1 MIEIITAAAFLL
13 AWFGFRY
20 ERQRRWRGEVDAA
33 YGLLRAV
40 HHGMVQGLAQDEP
53 VGWGQLYFSTV
64 YTQGVA
70 RKRARE
76 TYEKVASRTL
86 DYVLVVPT
94 EPLAMLAT
102 TPPRPGLIESSTVS
116 IANIALWRV
125 NAFNQLVRSLDAFL
139 TANAA
144 EICSTDTSADRRH
157 DLANAASALSL
168 FVHIDGIGAANAT
181 FTGGSVGW
189 YRGFVDA
196 VSKNLGDLNF
206 LREHGS
212 WRWLREWPYVVV
224 DVLAVAGLV
233 ATVAV
238 VAA

>member
-20 ERQRRWRGEVDAA
+20 ERQRRWRGEIDSA
-33 YGLLRAV
+33 YGVLRAV
-40 HHGMVQGLAQDEP
+40 HHGMVQGLMQDEP
-53 VGWGQLYFSTV
+53 VGWGQLYFSTI
-64 YTQGVA
+64 YTPDVA
-70 RKRARE
+70 KKRAQE
-76 TYEKVASRTL
+76 TYEKVASRML
-86 DYVLVVPT
+86 DYVLVVPI

-102 TPPRPGLIESSTVS
+102 TRPQPGLIESSTVS

-144 EICSTDTSADRRH
+144 EICSADTSEDRRH
-157 DLANAASALSL
+157 ELANAASALSL

-181 FTGGSVGW
+181 FTDGSAGW
-189 YRGFVDA
+189 YRSFVNA
-196 VSKNLGDLNF
+196 VSKNLGDLYV
-206 LREHGS
+206 LREHGQ

-224 DVLAVAGLV
+224 DVIAVAGLV

-238 VAA
+238 VAV